1 MLLTLTTKC
10 SFQFN
15 HQLLKQVEGRTME
28 SPLSVTLAEI
38 HMIRMD
44 NDIVIPLKPTFY
56 RRFIDDIINR
66 RKKNIPDELDNY
78 CWNIKLTIESSPTKF
93 FDTQLVN
100 LNRNKSLRK
109 TKQITRSMVLKH
121 PWTLQQKCN

>member
-1 MLLTLTTKC
+1 MK
-10 SFQFN
+10 
-15 HQLLKQVEGRTME
+15 

-56 RRFIDDIINR
+56 RRFVDDIINR
-66 RKKNIPDELDNY
+66 RKKNVPDELDNY
-78 CWNIKLTIESSPTKF
+78 SWNIKLTIEISPTKF

-100 LNRNKSLRK
+100 LN
-109 TKQITRSMVLKH
+109 
-121 PWTLQQKCN
+121 

>member
-1 MLLTLTTKC
+1 MTTKC

-15 HQLLKQVEGRTME
+15 HQLLKQVEGETMG

-100 LNRNKSLRK
+100 LN
-109 TKQITRSMVLKH
+109 
-121 PWTLQQKCN
+121 